1 MHFATSKDA
10 GDSHAAIDKL
20 FRLRSLFLICLFCQ
34 LDFALFAG
42 GEVIDRAVVHD
53 SPILSVVTLAR
64 IERHLT
70 DLLVLPP
77 SLQAFRF

>member
-1 MHFATSKDA
+1 M
-10 GDSHAAIDKL
+10 
-20 FRLRSLFLICLFCQ
+20 

-42 GEVIDRAVVHD
+42 SEVIDRAVVHD

-77 SLQAFRF
+77 GLQAFRF

>member
-1 MHFATSKDA
+1 M
-10 GDSHAAIDKL
+10 
-20 FRLRSLFLICLFCQ
+20 
-34 LDFALFAG
+34 LDFTLFAG

-64 IERHLT
+64 IERHLP

-77 SLQAFRF
+77 VCKHFDFEPNAGFPA